1 LERRID
7 FICID
12 AGGGHRAA
20 ATALAEVIRRQGRPW
35 DVQLLCIQDLLY
47 SIDFIRK
54 SVGIPFQDV
63 YNIMPRRG
71 WTRGTARMV
80 PVMHLAIRLSHRAQ
94 VQVLTRHWAAH
105 RPDVVVSLIP
115 HYNRA
120 LKEALDQAWPGTP
133 FVTILT
139 DIADCPPKRIPMFVE
154 GFTKAIPHYMALA
167 DFFIG
172 KPGPGCLSEAL
183 AMGLPVI
190 VERNARTLAHERYN
204 TNWIEEQGVGMVVR
218 NFSQIH
224 AAVDELLAP
233 ERYRRRRERISAT
246 RNTAVYEIPAALANI
261 LAGCGDRLENATR
274 RG

>member
-1 LERRID
+1 LVLFGGEGSTGMVRIAKTLND
-7 FICID
+7 EAPAIQLI
-12 AGGGHRAA
+12 
-20 ATALAEVIRRQGRPW
+20 
-35 DVQLLCIQDLLY
+35 LLCGRNQ
-47 SIDFIRK
+47 
-54 SVGIPFQDV
+54 
-63 YNIMPRRG
+63 
-71 WTRGTARMV
+71 A
-80 PVMHLAIRLSHRAQ
+80 
-94 VQVLTRHWAAH
+94 
-105 RPDVVVSLIP
+105 VSREL
-115 HYNRA
+115 RS
-120 LKEALDQAWPGTP
+120 L
-133 FVTILT
+133 
-139 DIADCPPKRIPMFVE
+139 PKRIPMFVE
-154 GFTKAIPHYMALA
+154 GFTKAIPYYMALA

-261 LAGCGDRLENATR
+261 LAGCGDGLENATR